1 MYRRLCLSLLTA
13 LAFCSA
19 SLSCSADVL
28 KIVIDDTIHPVIT
41 EHIDRAIQE
50 AQRTHADALLIE
62 LRTPGGLLDSTQD
75 IIHKI
80 LDSPVPVIVYV
91 TPSGSTAASA
101 GFFILESSDV
111 AAMAPGT
118 NTGAAHPVLDGSR
131 MDPVMK
137 DKLENFAA
145 AFMRS
150 YSGKRGRNI
159 EVAESAVRQ
168 SKAFTADEALSQHL
182 IDYIAND
189 EQDLF
194 RQIDGKTIS
203 RFNGSKIVLHLSGK
217 PVLLYNMTLREH
229 ILSWLMDPNFAFIL
243 LSIGMLALYAEF
255 NHPGAV
261 IPGVVGFIAILLALF
276 ALHLMP
282 TRYAAL
288 VLILGAFVLFAL
300 EAKFQ
305 THGAL
310 GIGGIAMMFLGA
322 LLLVDGPI
330 PEMRVKWLTALSVSL
345 PLGLITIFLMSIA
358 LKARQNKVIT
368 GEQGLVGEIGIVRS
382 PLAPVGKVFVHG
394 ELWDAVATGTVD
406 VGRNVVVRAVH
417 DLTLQVEPERPGNVV
432 NR

>member
-1 MYRRLCLSLLTA
+1 MYRRLCLSLLIA
-13 LAFCSA
+13 LAFCSV

-28 KIVIDDTIHPVIT
+28 KIVVDDVIHSVVS
-41 EHIDRAIQE
+41 EHIDRSIQE
-50 AQRTHADALLIE
+50 AQRIHADALLIE

-80 LDSPVPVIVYV
+80 LDSPVPVLIYV

-101 GFFILESSDV
+101 GFFILEAADV

-118 NTGAAHPVLDGSR
+118 NTGAAHPVRGDGEK
-131 MDPVMK
+131 MDPIMK
-137 DKLENFAA
+137 DKMENFAA

-150 YSGKRGRNI
+150 YTGKRGRNT

-168 SKAFTADEALSQHL
+168 SKAFTADEALAQHL
-182 IDYIAND
+182 IDYIATD

-194 RQIDGKTIS
+194 RQADGKTIS

-288 VLILGAFVLFAL
+288 VLILGAFILFAL

-305 THGAL
+305 
-310 GIGGIAMMFLGA
+310 
-322 LLLVDGPI
+322 
-330 PEMRVKWLTALSVSL
+330 
-345 PLGLITIFLMSIA
+345 
-358 LKARQNKVIT
+358 
-368 GEQGLVGEIGIVRS
+368 
-382 PLAPVGKVFVHG
+382 
-394 ELWDAVATGTVD
+394 
-406 VGRNVVVRAVH
+406 
-417 DLTLQVEPERPGNVV
+417 
-432 NR
+432 